1 MNDDVVEPLLCGM
14 LLLEMPKNSVL
25 ELTALIVTLVEW
37 NTDVEKLLLRG
48 MLNEALGPLM
58 SVVLELEVKLNL
70 GEVAQVC
77 AVQSVDL

>member
-1 MNDDVVEPLLCGM
+1 MNDDVVEPLLC
-14 LLLEMPKNSVL
+14 
-25 ELTALIVTLVEW
+25 
-37 NTDVEKLLLRG
+37 G